1 MKTSKKLLFKKP
13 TFLVLGLFLAL
24 FLMSNSANAQIKV
37 KGIVK
42 GQTIEKID
50 VLNGANIFLNGT
62 KIGSISNKKGEF
74 TFPQKLK
81 AGDVLIFS
89 YLGFVKKRIKITEN
103 SSYLTVILQEDENQ
117 MLGALNSNKR
127 YKSKRSKTKE

>member
-1 MKTSKKLLFKKP
+1 MKTTKKLLVKKP
-13 TFLVLGLFLAL
+13 TLLVLGLFFAL
-24 FLMSNSANAQIKV
+24 FLFSNATNAQIQV

-81 AGDVLIFS
+81 KGDVLIFS

>member
-1 MKTSKKLLFKKP
+1 MKTTKKLLVKKP
-13 TFLVLGLFLAL
+13 TLLVLGLFFAL
-24 FLMSNSANAQIKV
+24 FLFSNATNAQIQV

>member
-1 MKTSKKLLFKKP
+1 
-13 TFLVLGLFLAL
+13 
-24 FLMSNSANAQIKV
+24 MSNSANAQIKV

-81 AGDVLIFS
+81 KGDVLIFS